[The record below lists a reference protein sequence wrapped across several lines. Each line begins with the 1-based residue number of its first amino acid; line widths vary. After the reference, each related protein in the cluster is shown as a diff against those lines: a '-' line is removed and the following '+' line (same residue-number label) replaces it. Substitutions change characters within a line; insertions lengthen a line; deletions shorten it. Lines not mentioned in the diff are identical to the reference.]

1 MQQPIY
7 VEIRIRGEM
16 DDLWRLTQTPD
27 LHERWDL
34 RFTDIKYLPRTEG
47 QPQRFLYAT
56 RIGFGL
62 NIRGEG
68 ESVGSHDG
76 PHGRASALKF
86 WSNDPKSLIREG
98 SGYWKYVPSP
108 DGIRFLTG
116 YDYRTRF
123 GWFGRWFDQLIF
135 RPLIGWATAWSF
147 DRLRLWIE
155 CGIDPAVSMQRS
167 IIHALARVTIAA
179 VWIYQGLVPKLLFS
193 EQSGE
198 IATVRSLGLFTGRER
213 ELLLAV
219 GLGEVA
225 FGVFLLV
232 FWRRRSL
239 LAINAAAM
247 IVLAIAAAASDA
259 RLYLHQFNPAT
270 LNLAL
275 IALSLI
281 GWIAGRD
288 VPGAHHC
295 LRHEAG
301 RS

>member
-1 MQQPIY
+1 MPQPIY

-34 RFTDIKYLPRTEG
+34 RFTDIEYLPRVEG

-76 PHGRASALKF
+76 PRGRASALKF
-86 WSNDPKSLIREG
+86 WSDDPKSLIREG
-98 SGYWKYVPSP
+98 SGYWKYVPTP

-123 GWFGRWFDQLIF
+123 GWCGSLFDQLIF

-155 CGIDPAVSMQRS
+155 RGVDPAVSMQRS
-167 IIHALARVTIAA
+167 IIHAVARVTIAT
-179 VWIYQGLVPKLLFS
+179 VWMYQGLVPKLLFP

-198 IATVRSLGLFTGRER
+198 IATVGGLGLFPGRER
-213 ELLLAV
+213 GLLLAV
-219 GLGEVA
+219 GFGEIA
-225 FGVFLLV
+225 FGVLLLV

-247 IVLAIAAAASDA
+247 IVLAIVAAASDA
-259 RLYLHQFNPAT
+259 QLYLMQFNPAT
-270 LNLAL
+270 LNLSL

-281 GWIAGRD
+281 GWIAAREL
-288 VPGAHHC
+288 PSAHRC
-295 LRHEAG
+295 LRREAA